1 MWGCIYIW
9 FGYKPLPPHD
19 LNVQVIYALTAHLK
33 KTHTDAVA
41 LATFVDRK
49 VSLVTIVCW
58 CMILLIC
65 LYKCNISVYLFCSP
79 VALYVDAFCKCVVL
93 VVLTLPLPSP
103 PLPSPPPEGSSSLCR
118 GDPRHM
124 PAGQGEDQREKWMCS
139 HSSACSEPRV
149 GSVWYYLVWET
160 HIFGFGLTFFP
171 MFIYMYTTTNTNI
184 TAELANNYMCIQ

>member
-58 CMILLIC
+58 CMILLVC

-103 PLPSPPPEGSSSLCR
+103 PLPLKGRAVC
-118 GDPRHM
+118 
-124 PAGQGEDQREKWMCS
+124 A
-139 HSSACSEPRV
+139 V
-149 GSVWYYLVWET
+149 GTQDTCQQDKERINVRNECVPIPLHAPSLVWAQ
-160 HIFGFGLTFFP
+160 FGIISCGRHT
-171 MFIYMYTTTNTNI
+171 Y
-184 TAELANNYMCIQ
+184 LALV